1 MKGGLKMR
9 TWKDVKKE
17 LLKNPEV
24 AEEIENLRPEYE
36 LISQIIQLRIENN
49 LTQEEL
55 AKKTGIKQSNISRL
69 ESGKYNPSLQFLKK
83 IARGFNKELT
93 ISFK

>member
-1 MKGGLKMR
+1 MR
-9 TWKDVKKE
+9 TWKEVKKD
-17 LLKNPEV
+17 LLKDPEV

-36 LISQIIQLRIENN
+36 LISQIIQIRTEQN

-69 ESGKYNPSLQFLKK
+69 ESGKYNP
-83 IARGFNKELT
+83 
-93 ISFK
+93 